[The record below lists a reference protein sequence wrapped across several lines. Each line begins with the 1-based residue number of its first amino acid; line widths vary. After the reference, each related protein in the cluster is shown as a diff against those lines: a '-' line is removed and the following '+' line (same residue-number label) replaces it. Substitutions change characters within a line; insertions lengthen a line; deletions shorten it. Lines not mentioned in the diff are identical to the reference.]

1 MNEAPIRD
9 GRRCAAWLST
19 LLLCVMLAATGLPRA
34 EANTITVPP
43 IALGE
48 DLRGPRARHG
58 AVAADTAVLTKGSVV
73 AAATTMLPRAVPR
86 ARTIQAG
93 GLPPPRAPTA

>member
-1 MNEAPIRD
+1 VNDAPMRD
-9 GRRCAAWLST
+9 GRRCAAWLSA
-19 LLLCVMLAATGLPRA
+19 LLLCAMLAATGLPRGD
-34 EANTITVPP
+34 ANTLTVPP

-48 DLRGPRARHG
+48 DLRGPHTRHG
-58 AVAADTAVLTKGSVV
+58 AVAPDAAVLTKGSVV